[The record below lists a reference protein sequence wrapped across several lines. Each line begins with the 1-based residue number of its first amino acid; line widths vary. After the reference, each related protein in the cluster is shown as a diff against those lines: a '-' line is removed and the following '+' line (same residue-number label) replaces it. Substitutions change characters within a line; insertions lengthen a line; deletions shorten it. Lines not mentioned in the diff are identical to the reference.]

1 MKSIQGT
8 QVERGAS
15 KGMTWGGGG
24 NKGTLLFYRLLGC
37 NRIINYFLENKKWS
51 EIQRDSMVLFSAM
64 DESMPAIMLK
74 NGEAIA
80 SVLSSKRFKK
90 QCMTVIKVM

>member
-1 MKSIQGT
+1 
-8 QVERGAS
+8 
-15 KGMTWGGGG
+15 
-24 NKGTLLFYRLLGC
+24 
-37 NRIINYFLENKKWS
+37 
-51 EIQRDSMVLFSAM
+51 MVLFSAM

-90 QCMTVIKVM
+90 QCMTIINVM

>member
-1 MKSIQGT
+1 
-8 QVERGAS
+8 
-15 KGMTWGGGG
+15 
-24 NKGTLLFYRLLGC
+24 
-37 NRIINYFLENKKWS
+37 
-51 EIQRDSMVLFSAM
+51 MVLFSAM
-64 DESMPAIMLK
+64 DESTPAIMLK

>member
-1 MKSIQGT
+1 
-8 QVERGAS
+8 
-15 KGMTWGGGG
+15 
-24 NKGTLLFYRLLGC
+24 
-37 NRIINYFLENKKWS
+37 
-51 EIQRDSMVLFSAM
+51 MVLFSAM

-90 QCMTVIKVM
+90 QCKTIKVM

>member
-37 NRIINYFLENKKWS
+37 HIELLITFLKTKSDPRSN
-51 EIQRDSMVLFSAM
+51 EIQ
-64 DESMPAIMLK
+64 
-74 NGEAIA
+74 
-80 SVLSSKRFKK
+80 
-90 QCMTVIKVM
+90 